1 MGLLDSVIG
10 ALGQSQPGGQRGTG
24 DLLGAVIG
32 MLGQGGGQGGGLGGL
47 AGLVA
52 KMQQGGLGDV
62 ANSWVG
68 TGENQ
73 PISPDQLGSVLGDE
87 TVGNL
92 GQQLGMNQGDLL
104 GQLSQML
111 PQLVDKLTPQG
122 QIPQGDI
129 GGILGGLLGGQLGGK
144 PAGGL
149 GDLAGM
155 LGGLLGKR

>member
-1 MGLLDSVIG
+1 MGLLDSVVG
-10 ALGQSQPGGQRGTG
+10 ALGQSQGGGQA

-32 MLGQGGGQGGGLGGL
+32 MLGQGGGQAGGLGGL

-52 KMQQGGLGDV
+52 KFQQSGLGDV
-62 ANSWVG
+62 AASWVG
-68 TGENQ
+68 TGQNQ
-73 PISPDQLGSVLGDE
+73 AISPDQLGGVLGND
-87 TVGNL
+87 TIAGMA
-92 GQQLGMNQGDLL
+92 QQMGMNQGDLL

-111 PQLVDKLTPQG
+111 PQVVDKLTPNG

-129 GGILGGLLGGQLGGK
+129 GGILGSMLGGSQGGA

-155 LGGLLGKR
+155 LGGLLKR